1 MTAASQTISDE
12 QLQGIIVVG
21 IDDHEMLNARIASL
35 STMEFGYTPPIYLVE
50 TDISRARDSAIAL
63 GLGSSTQF
71 HGFFGPN
78 AGRELISSLSS
89 RMNKIILPTRIE
101 SCGTHDP
108 HLNDW
113 ISKEIAALWNEQGR
127 RIADWNQKIA
137 ERAASRDA
145 FYWKKRFQ
153 TFREGASANI
163 LIVTTRY
170 SSYMQHACKDLS
182 ESLELL
188 GHRVTVLEEPDTH
201 TMMSPQLSIK
211 THLDL
216 DPDIVITTNYPRA
229 TRPELFPTGCVS
241 VCWIQDAMP
250 HLFRPLPTEP
260 ESTDFIA
267 GHLYRNAKAVQ
278 AYGERNQLEFPVPV
292 STQKFHPEPVPE
304 ELQDRY
310 TCDIAYISHQSQPAQ
325 AYHEDFIVQFPVG
338 MHDHL
343 HAMRNRLEDI
353 VRRWDSSLVGADLKS
368 FNHDMA
374 VGIEELDGSRIQH
387 QLWNQYTHPML
398 ERLIRHQTLE
408 WAAEIAEANRLEL
421 RIYGKGWE
429 KHPTLSQFAKG
440 ELPHGE
446 ALRAAYQCS
455 GVQLHASPLG
465 CGHQRVG
472 ECFLSGGLMLARR
485 SWDEFYRDNTHRMH
499 AFRSQ
504 SPEPDACLLTNR
516 QPGYSLRYHPELRSI
531 IEQRMHIPSPTIG
544 WDHEQLGDIVY
555 AQPEVVDR
563 LQPWLLNYDGDEHR
577 PLHLLDDALVLTF
590 STRQELES
598 AVLRAINDQNWR
610 EARAVGTRSRITNSI
625 SMNRFAESLI
635 SMMCDQL
642 SLHSGPV
649 LTGAAL

>member
-21 IDDHEMLNARIASL
+21 IDDHEMLNARITSF

-50 TDISRARDSAIAL
+50 TDISRARESAITL

-108 HLNDW
+108 LLIDW
-113 ISKEIAALWNEQGR
+113 LRKEITALWNEQGQ

-137 ERAASRDA
+137 ERTASRDEL
-145 FYWKKRFQ
+145 FWKKRFQ

-241 VCWIQDAMP
+241 LCWIQDAMA
-250 HLFRPLPTEP
+250 HLFRSLPTAP
-260 ESTDFIA
+260 ASTDFIA
-267 GHLYRNAKAVQ
+267 GHLYRDAVAVQ
-278 AYGERNQLEFPVPV
+278 AYDERNQLEFPVPV

-304 ELQDRY
+304 ELQLRY
-310 TCDIAYISHQSQPAQ
+310 TCDIAYISHQSQPAR
-325 AYHEDFIVQFPVG
+325 AYHDEFIVQFPAELQ
-338 MHDHL
+338 DHL
-343 HAMRNRLEDI
+343 NAMRNRLEDI
-353 VRRWDSSLVGADLKS
+353 VRRWDTSLVDADLKS
-368 FNHDMA
+368 FNHDLA

-408 WAAEIAEANRLEL
+408 WAAEIAEANHLEL

-429 KHPTLSQFAKG
+429 KHPTLSKFAKG
-440 ELPHGE
+440 VLPHGE

-485 SWDEFYRDNTHRMH
+485 SWDEFYRDNIYRMH
-499 AFRSQ
+499 KFRSQ
-504 SPEPDACLLTNR
+504 SPEPDACLIANR
-516 QPGYSLRYHPELRSI
+516 QPGYSLRNHPDLRSI
-531 IEQRMHIPSPTIG
+531 IEERMHIPSPTIG
-544 WDHEQLGDIVY
+544 WDHEQLDDMIY
-555 AQPEVVDR
+555 ARPDVLDR
-563 LQPWLLNYDGDEHR
+563 LHPWLIDHAGDEHR
-577 PLHLLDDALVLTF
+577 PMQLLDDAISLTF
-590 STRQELES
+590 STRQELET
-598 AVLRAINDQNWR
+598 AVLRTINDRNWR
-610 EARAVGTRSRITNSI
+610 EARAVGTRSRIANSI

-642 SLHSGPV
+642 SPHSGPV